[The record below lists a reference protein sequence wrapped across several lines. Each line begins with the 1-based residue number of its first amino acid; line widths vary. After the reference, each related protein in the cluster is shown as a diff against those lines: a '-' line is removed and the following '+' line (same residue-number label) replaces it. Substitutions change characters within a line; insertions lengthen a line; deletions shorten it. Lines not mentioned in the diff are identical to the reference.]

1 MRLGHLLLYSLI
13 IGFTFYA
20 CGKDEVITEID
31 GIGKNVENSPAVA
44 NKQNS
49 FTLDVKANL
58 FNSVLEYPLTFDKTS
73 FDLALAIAN
82 YTAGDVSIQ
91 VSNDSKQMLYKGD
104 FNQNTALAQTITLEE
119 KPTKIKLIFSGFTAS
134 LSSSL
139 TGK

>member
-1 MRLGHLLLYSLI
+1 MKLGHLLLYSLMV
-13 IGFTFYA
+13 GFIFYS

-31 GIGKNVENSPAVA
+31 GINKNVENSPSIA

-49 FTLDVKANL
+49 FAFDVKANL
-58 FNSVLEYPLTFDKTS
+58 FNSVLEYPVTFDKTS
-73 FDLALAIAN
+73 FDLALAITN

-91 VSNDSKQMLYKGD
+91 LSNDAKQMLYKGD

-134 LSSSL
+134 LSCSL